1 MQNPANF
8 TENLNNLGNLE
19 EFYKNMGGFGGQI
32 GNFSQRMSEFGKKM
46 GKK

>member
-8 TENLNNLGNLE
+8 TENMGNLGNLE
-19 EFYKNMGGFGGQI
+19 DFYKNMGGFGGQM